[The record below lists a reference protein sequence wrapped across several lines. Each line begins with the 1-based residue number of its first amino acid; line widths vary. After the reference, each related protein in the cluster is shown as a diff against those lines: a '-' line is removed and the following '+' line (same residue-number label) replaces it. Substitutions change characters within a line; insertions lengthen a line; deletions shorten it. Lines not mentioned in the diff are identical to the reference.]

1 MDKIYGYK
9 EKDIKDFCEY
19 VKNRKNA
26 SLTETFT
33 AYATLTGKSKGTI
46 RNMYYAIAKKS
57 REDENF
63 CKKYFDGEK
72 IEVFRGETFNKA
84 DTKELLKKVDL
95 KKERYLMFIDT
106 ETIGTL
112 NVKESILPFEI
123 GMKILDTE
131 TMKVV
136 KEKSYLVRKFFNNKY
151 IMLSTFSAT
160 KYPNYFEKLENDKRY
175 KTMSVN
181 DISKDIEKTISR
193 YAIKI
198 MVAHNGNFDKTAM
211 ARLFE
216 DFGVNNPFENIDLLD
231 TMELSKIITFSKDYA
246 NYCLE
251 NKDRLNS
258 MKDSCFI
265 TNSGRVRTTAQAIYC
280 YISNNSQFEEAH
292 TGLEDIDIE
301 IEIFK
306 YSLNLLG
313 NTIVSLNTAPSW
325 RDYSKVVEED

>member
-1 MDKIYGYK
+1 MI
-9 EKDIKDFCEY
+9 
-19 VKNRKNA
+19 
-26 SLTETFT
+26 
-33 AYATLTGKSKGTI
+33 
-46 RNMYYAIAKKS
+46 
-57 REDENF
+57 
-63 CKKYFDGEK
+63 
-72 IEVFRGETFNKA
+72 
-84 DTKELLKKVDL
+84 KKVDL
-95 KKERYLMFIDT
+95 KKERYLMFIDV

-112 NVKESILPFEI
+112 NVKESVLPFEI
-123 GMKILDTE
+123 GMKIFDLE
-131 TMKVV
+131 KLKVV
-136 KEKSYLVRKFFNNKY
+136 KERSYLVRKFFNNKY

-181 DISKDIEKTISR
+181 DISKDIEKNVQR
-193 YAIKI
+193 YNVKI

-231 TMELSKIITFSKDYA
+231 TQEISKVITFSKAYTEF
-246 NYCLE
+246 CLA

-258 MKDSCFI
+258 VKDSCFI
-265 TNSGRVRTTAQAIYC
+265 TNSGRVRITAQAIYC

-306 YSLNLLG
+306 KSMEMLG
-313 NTIVSLNTAPSW
+313 NTIVNLNTAPTW
-325 RDYSKVVEED
+325 RDYSVVVEED

>member
-1 MDKIYGYK
+1 MIKKI
-9 EKDIKDFCEY
+9 
-19 VKNRKNA
+19 
-26 SLTETFT
+26 
-33 AYATLTGKSKGTI
+33 
-46 RNMYYAIAKKS
+46 
-57 REDENF
+57 
-63 CKKYFDGEK
+63 
-72 IEVFRGETFNKA
+72 
-84 DTKELLKKVDL
+84 DL
-95 KKERYLMFIDT
+95 QKERYLMFVDT

-123 GMKILDTE
+123 GMKIYDTE
-131 TMKVV
+131 QDKVV

-175 KTMSVN
+175 KTMSVT
-181 DISKDIEKTISR
+181 DIARDIEKTISR

-198 MVAHNGNFDKTAM
+198 MVAHNGNFDKTAIS
-211 ARLFE
+211 RLFE
-216 DFGVNNPFENIDLLD
+216 DFGTDNPLENIDLLD
-231 TMELSKIITFSKDYA
+231 TMELSKVITFSKSYA
-246 NYCLE
+246 EYCIA

-280 YISNNSQFEEAH
+280 YITNNSEFEEAH

-306 YSLNLLG
+306 KSLELLG
-313 NTIVSLNTAPSW
+313 NTMVNLNTAPTW
-325 RDYSKVVEED
+325 RDYSKVIEED

>member
-1 MDKIYGYK
+1 MI
-9 EKDIKDFCEY
+9 
-19 VKNRKNA
+19 
-26 SLTETFT
+26 
-33 AYATLTGKSKGTI
+33 
-46 RNMYYAIAKKS
+46 
-57 REDENF
+57 
-63 CKKYFDGEK
+63 
-72 IEVFRGETFNKA
+72 
-84 DTKELLKKVDL
+84 KKVDL

-112 NVKESILPFEI
+112 NVKESVLPFEI
-123 GMKILDTE
+123 GMKVLDTE
-131 TMKVV
+131 TNKVV

-160 KYPNYFEKLENDKRY
+160 KYPDYFEKLDNDKRY

-193 YAIKI
+193 YSIKI

-216 DFGVNNPFENIDLLD
+216 DFGVDNPFENIDLLD
-231 TMELSKIITFSKDYA
+231 TMELSKVITFSKDYA
-246 NYCLE
+246 NYCIE

-258 MKDSCFI
+258 LKDSCFI

-306 YSLNLLG
+306 HSMNLLG
-313 NTIVSLNTAPSW
+313 NTIVSLNVAPSW
-325 RDYSKVVEED
+325 RDYSKVIEED

>member
-1 MDKIYGYK
+1 MIKKI
-9 EKDIKDFCEY
+9 
-19 VKNRKNA
+19 
-26 SLTETFT
+26 
-33 AYATLTGKSKGTI
+33 
-46 RNMYYAIAKKS
+46 
-57 REDENF
+57 
-63 CKKYFDGEK
+63 
-72 IEVFRGETFNKA
+72 
-84 DTKELLKKVDL
+84 DL

-181 DISKDIEKTISR
+181 DISKDIEKTIQR

-306 YSLNLLG
+306 HSLNLLG
-313 NTIVSLNTAPSW
+313 NTIVSLNTSPSW
-325 RDYSKVVEED
+325 RDYSKVIEED

>member
-1 MDKIYGYK
+1 MI
-9 EKDIKDFCEY
+9 
-19 VKNRKNA
+19 
-26 SLTETFT
+26 
-33 AYATLTGKSKGTI
+33 
-46 RNMYYAIAKKS
+46 
-57 REDENF
+57 
-63 CKKYFDGEK
+63 
-72 IEVFRGETFNKA
+72 
-84 DTKELLKKVDL
+84 KKVDL

-193 YAIKI
+193 YSIKI

-280 YISNNSQFEEAH
+280 YLSNNSQFEEAH

-306 YSLNLLG
+306 HSLNLLG
-313 NTIVSLNTAPSW
+313 NTIVSLNTSPSW

>member
-1 MDKIYGYK
+1 MI
-9 EKDIKDFCEY
+9 
-19 VKNRKNA
+19 
-26 SLTETFT
+26 
-33 AYATLTGKSKGTI
+33 
-46 RNMYYAIAKKS
+46 
-57 REDENF
+57 
-63 CKKYFDGEK
+63 
-72 IEVFRGETFNKA
+72 
-84 DTKELLKKVDL
+84 KKVDL
-95 KKERYLMFIDT
+95 KKEKYLMFIDT

-112 NVKESILPFEI
+112 NVKESVLPFEI

-131 TMKVV
+131 TNKIV

-193 YAIKI
+193 YNIKI

-216 DFGVNNPFENIDLLD
+216 DFGVDNPFENIDLLD
-231 TMELSKIITFSKDYA
+231 TMELSKVITFSKDYA
-246 NYCLE
+246 NYCII

-258 MKDSCFI
+258 VKDSCFI

-280 YISNNSQFEEAH
+280 YLSNDSQFEEAH

-306 YSLNLLG
+306 KSMEMLG
-313 NTIVSLNTAPSW
+313 NTIVSLNTAPTW
-325 RDYSKVVEED
+325 RDYSVVIEEE

>member
-1 MDKIYGYK
+1 MI
-9 EKDIKDFCEY
+9 
-19 VKNRKNA
+19 
-26 SLTETFT
+26 
-33 AYATLTGKSKGTI
+33 
-46 RNMYYAIAKKS
+46 
-57 REDENF
+57 
-63 CKKYFDGEK
+63 
-72 IEVFRGETFNKA
+72 
-84 DTKELLKKVDL
+84 KKVDL

-112 NVKESILPFEI
+112 NVKESVLPFEI
-123 GMKILDTE
+123 GMKVLDTE
-131 TMKVV
+131 TNKVV

-160 KYPNYFEKLENDKRY
+160 KYPDYFEKLDNDKRY

-193 YAIKI
+193 YSIKI

-216 DFGVNNPFENIDLLD
+216 DFGVDNPFENIDLLD
-231 TMELSKIITFSKDYA
+231 TMELSKVITFSKDYA

-313 NTIVSLNTAPSW
+313 NTIVSLNTSPSW
-325 RDYSKVVEED
+325 RDYSKVIEED

>member
-1 MDKIYGYK
+1 MI
-9 EKDIKDFCEY
+9 
-19 VKNRKNA
+19 
-26 SLTETFT
+26 
-33 AYATLTGKSKGTI
+33 
-46 RNMYYAIAKKS
+46 
-57 REDENF
+57 
-63 CKKYFDGEK
+63 
-72 IEVFRGETFNKA
+72 
-84 DTKELLKKVDL
+84 KKVDL

-123 GMKILDTE
+123 GMKVLDLE
-131 TMKVV
+131 TLKVV

-181 DISKDIEKTISR
+181 DISKDIEKIISR

-246 NYCLE
+246 NYCVE

-306 YSLNLLG
+306 HSLNLLG
-313 NTIVSLNTAPSW
+313 NTIVSLNTSPSW